1 MSASAELSGFV
12 AALRT
17 EALPPPAVF
26 ARPRLLGPDLV
37 GLPRIRGVAW

>member
-17 EALPPPAVF
+17 EAPPPAVV